1 MRWPGRIAFRL
12 ILMVLFVMLVTLA
25 VPAGI
30 TVYNANTDED
40 PRLMSPEQNQFRRM
54 IDSAR
59 VLCSSD
65 AVPPSGLECPDN
77 MRNKNASPQ
86 LQRDPFGQRAR
97 AINSVVVGVS
107 IALVFAVLLAWVLA
121 RRIALPVQIVSRAAS
136 SVARGDLSTRAELPR
151 SLQGSNDEVNQLA
164 QNFNR
169 MASHLEQQEIARR
182 ALFAD
187 IAHELRTPLTVLRA
201 KLEAMQDGLISP
213 EPENLEKLVQ
223 QTGLLERLVEDLRV
237 LSLADAGA
245 LRLEKTAVNLGQLA
259 KTTLDGFQPRAA
271 HKDITLEFQGEDI
284 TLACDAQRMQQII
297 GNLLENALKHTPS
310 GGRITLELKPSHDR
324 VLLRV
329 SDTGS
334 GLPTDAFEKIWD
346 RLYRVDAS
354 RNRGSGGSGLGLAI
368 VKALVDLHGGAV
380 NAANRAPHG
389 AVFTVTLPAI

>member
-1 MRWPGRIAFRL
+1 MRWPGGIALRL

-25 VPAGI
+25 VPAVI
-30 TVYNANTDED
+30 TVYNADADED
-40 PRLMSPEQNQFRRM
+40 PRRLSPEQNQFRRM

-59 VLCSSD
+59 ILCSSD
-65 AVPPSGLECPDN
+65 AGPPVGLECPDS
-77 MRNKNASPQ
+77 MRNRSTSPQ

-97 AINSVVVGVS
+97 AINSVVIGVS
-107 IALVFAVLLAWVLA
+107 IALVVAVLLAWFLA
-121 RRIALPVQIVSRAAS
+121 RRIAIPVQIVSRAAS
-136 SVARGDLSTRAELPR
+136 RVAKGDLSTRAELPS
-151 SLQGSNDEVNQLA
+151 SLEGSDGELNQLA

-201 KLEAMQDGLISP
+201 KLEAMQDGVISA
-213 EPENLEKLVQ
+213 EPDNFEKLVQ

-245 LRLEKTAVNLGQLA
+245 LRLEKTVVNLGQLVRA
-259 KTTLDGFQPRAA
+259 TLDNFQTRAVQQG
-271 HKDITLEFQGEDI
+271 ITLEYQGEDI
-284 TLACDAQRMQQII
+284 TLACDAQRVQQII
-297 GNLLENALKHTPS
+297 GNLLENALKYTPD
-310 GGRITLELKPSHDR
+310 GGRITLELKLNHDQ

-334 GLPTDAFEKIWD
+334 GLPPDAFEKIWD
-346 RLYRVDAS
+346 RLYRADAS

-389 AVFTVTLPAI
+389 AVFTVTLPAH